1 MPTLTSES
9 LRLASRLFHLAPSLA
24 FCILARFARSYAL
37 SIDKSK
43 LVYILNRNAE
53 GNLFP
58 SSPLEAHKPHAIISA
73 MIGVDVGYDNPLY
86 ACLETGYEEAD
97 GDWTGEAAQAAQKVS
112 RGVGRGEGGCEQA
125 FSGVVE
131 GRASVERRK
140 RKSRRSRRM
149 EGKWSGREVICVAGT
164 T

>member
-1 MPTLTSES
+1 MPQGVLIPCFSSSIVRRLSLALFRS
-9 LRLASRLFHLAPSLA
+9 LRWCYASLVR
-24 FCILARFARSYAL
+24 

-97 GDWTGEAAQAAQKVS
+97 GDWTGEAVGAAQKVS
-112 RGVGRGEGGCEQA
+112 GRGRSGAGEGGE
-125 FSGVVE
+125 
-131 GRASVERRK
+131 RAYRMKERMRC
-140 RKSRRSRRM
+140 
-149 EGKWSGREVICVAGT
+149 GA
-164 T
+164 